1 MLPAGKW
8 SSLLCRPTSPP
19 HGDGGGAL
27 QSLAKLPSLHVA
39 LVHLLPPPKFS
50 GDYAFLGLS
59 SPPCCC
65 LSLASSYYCRLYI
78 PSSVS
83 PSLMSS
89 ALRALAR
96 AEPEPTLP
104 PEIIRSILSFF
115 DDICVVPTY
124 VAVHHLPGK
133 EAAPA
138 PVGDAATA
146 TGTGT
151 GTGAEGDEPRQGADL
166 QKQIGLFVEM
176 STPFFK
182 ASRTLREE
190 GCVVVLAWDGRCLL
204 CVVWCVCL
212 PLLVGV
218 SFRDNDS
225 VGQHRVH
232 TRCFCGGIHL
242 YLV

>member
-1 MLPAGKW
+1 MPSSVSRPLPA
-8 SSLLCRPTSPP
+8 
-19 HGDGGGAL
+19 
-27 QSLAKLPSLHVA
+27 V
-39 LVHLLPPPKFS
+39 VYLLPPPTT
-50 GDYAFLGLS
+50 GDYTYL
-59 SPPCCC
+59 
-65 LSLASSYYCRLYI
+65 
-78 PSSVS
+78 
-83 PSLMSS
+83 PSLMSP

-124 VAVHHLPGK
+124 VVHHLPGK

-151 GTGAEGDEPRQGADL
+151 GTGVEGDEPRQGADL

-242 YLV
+242 